1 MPDGS
6 GDARAPFRDAGPLWG
21 RRAAIVVLSAG
32 LLLYSLTIIRVI
44 DESFPVN
51 ADAAWFLMLSR
62 SILSGEGYAEIDKP
76 IPRPHTKFPPA
87 LPCILAAAQWIAP
100 DSLVPPKLAVG
111 IFGFLSIIVFYLLIK
126 RFTPDLIAA
135 LLAVAVGIQLNMLLF
150 SQRLISDIPYIFFST
165 LTLLLIVKRTQST
178 QSLLRLKIA
187 IGIAISL
194 G

>member
-1 MPDGS
+1 
-6 GDARAPFRDAGPLWG
+6 
-21 RRAAIVVLSAG
+21 
-32 LLLYSLTIIRVI
+32 
-44 DESFPVN
+44 
-51 ADAAWFLMLSR
+51 
-62 SILSGEGYAEIDKP
+62 
-76 IPRPHTKFPPA
+76 
-87 LPCILAAAQWIAP
+87 AP

>member
-100 DSLVPPKLAVG
+100 DSQFRRNKAVG
-111 IFGFLSIIVFYLLIK
+111 RNPLSCGQYARQGWRKLRVRSRY
-126 RFTPDLIAA
+126 
-135 LLAVAVGIQLNMLLF
+135 
-150 SQRLISDIPYIFFST
+150 RLIDFS
-165 LTLLLIVKRTQST
+165 
-178 QSLLRLKIA
+178 
-187 IGIAISL
+187 
-194 G
+194 